1 MKFSTTLSVA
11 AVAGAALGALWWLAY
26 VPQVYSPALLIAV
39 HATAMV
45 LGHAVLGLI
54 GERWRHPLVV
64 VGGGLG
70 GGLFAPAAMASIH
83 AAGWL
88 GGMSGGVIDVVV
100 ITSAWLLGSLAGSGL
115 SGAKRVQGAAL
126 AAGVTVALGVAFG
139 LGFKY
144 TPSDELQAPTAQ
156 AAGQA
161 APSSPVLIFGIDGA
175 DWQVLEPMMSRG
187 ELPTLA
193 GLVDQGRRGVL
204 RSAEPMASPVVWN
217 TIFSGVTPKTH
228 GLEDWYRSD
237 ARSRRVP
244 LLWDIYAATGAETL
258 AVNVPGTWPPNP
270 VPNGLMVSGFP
281 IPGLSSGDTGQLRG
295 TLVSS
300 APHPAEVP
308 LVSAFPAAL
317 DGGTAGFTATV
328 PIGTDIITRRVPGV
342 SHVLIDT
349 AGREGLITVRS
360 HTLDLQIEP
369 GTTATISGNFQGS
382 FALAAGEWS
391 PWFKVNSPG
400 LDAYLRVHCLK
411 VSAESVEL
419 FISPS
424 FQDPSTPRETYAS
437 LPLGQ
442 AIVGGSVP
450 YIVEPIGWTAHR
462 EPTIAHLVP
471 ELLLQAQERQIQLT
485 EQWLEQT
492 SPMLVAQVFTA
503 TDRIQHPYWSLHEPE
518 SYQGIWT
525 PSENIAGQDYVEDA
539 YRAADSALARVI
551 AAHTQASGA
560 PMVFVVSDHGVY
572 WDDPKHKPELGEA
585 GHRDAGIWIA
595 AGPNIS
601 HAEPLQELRVV
612 DVVPTVAD
620 CMGLAQALDWEGA
633 PGGICRVGTP
643 STVPTYIDRAGS
655 GGVSVGES
663 SQDQLKALG
672 YIDE

>member
-1 MKFSTTLSVA
+1 LKLSSTLSVA
-11 AVAGAALGALWWLAY
+11 AVAGAALGLLWWLAY
-26 VPQVYSPALLIAV
+26 VPQVYSPVLLIAA
-39 HATAMV
+39 HAAAML
-45 LGHAVLGLI
+45 LGHAALGLL

-64 VGGGLG
+64 VGGAVS
-70 GGLFAPAAMASIH
+70 GGLMAPAAMGSLH

-88 GGMSGGVIDVVV
+88 GGVSGGVIDLLV
-100 ITSAWLLGSLAGSGL
+100 IGSAWFLGSLAGSWL
-115 SGAKRVQGAAL
+115 SGAKRAQGAVL
-126 AAGVTVALGVAFG
+126 ASGVILSMLIAFG

-144 TPSDELQAPTAQ
+144 TPLDTVQAPTAQ
-156 AAGQA
+156 AADQP
-161 APSSPVLIFGIDGA
+161 APTMPVLIFGIDGA

-187 ELPTLA
+187 ELPTLTS
-193 GLVDQGRRGVL
+193 LVDQGRRGVL

-217 TIFSGVTPKTH
+217 TIFSGVTPSTH

-237 ARSRRVP
+237 ARSRKVP

-300 APHPAEVP
+300 TPHPAEIP

-317 DGGTAGFTATV
+317 DGDAVGFRSTV
-328 PIGTDIITRRVPGV
+328 PIGTDIITRRIPGV

-349 AGREGLITVRS
+349 AGREGLISVRS
-360 HTLDLQIEP
+360 HTLDLQIQP
-369 GTTATISGNFQGS
+369 GATATISGNFQGS
-382 FALAAGEWS
+382 FALAPGEWS

-400 LDAYLRVHCLK
+400 LDAYVRVHCLK
-411 VSAESVEL
+411 VTEESVEL

-424 FQDPSTPRETYAS
+424 FQDPGTPRETYAS
-437 LPLGQ
+437 LPLGE
-442 AIVGGSVP
+442 AIVGGDVP

-485 EQWLEQT
+485 EKWLEQT

-518 SYQGIWT
+518 SYQGIWA
-525 PSENIAGQDYVEDA
+525 PSENIADQDYVEDA
-539 YRAADSALARVI
+539 YRAADAALARVI
-551 AAHTQASGA
+551 AAHTQASGP
-560 PMVFVVSDHGVY
+560 PMVMVVSDHGVY
-572 WDDPKHKPELGEA
+572 WNDPKHKPELGEA

-595 AGPNIS
+595 SGPNVS
-601 HAEPLQELRVV
+601 FSEEMQELRVV

-620 CMGLAQALDWEGA
+620 CMGLAQAEDWEGE
-633 PGGICRVGTP
+633 PGGICDVGTP
-643 STVPTYIDRAGS
+643 STVVTYIDRAGS

-672 YIDE
+672 SIDE

>member
-1 MKFSTTLSVA
+1 MKLSTTLSTA
-11 AVAGAALGALWWLAY
+11 AVLGAALGLFWWMAY
-26 VPQVYSPALLIAV
+26 VPQVYSPLLLLGAHTAALVA
-39 HATAMV
+39 
-45 LGHAVLGLI
+45 GHAVLGAAS
-54 GERWRHPLVV
+54 ERFRSPVV
-64 VGGGLG
+64 VLCGGLSG
-70 GGLFAPAAMASIH
+70 ALLAPAAMASLH

-88 GGMSGGVIDVVV
+88 GGVSGGIVDLVGI
-100 ITSAWLLGSLAGSGL
+100 SGSWLLGSLAGSWL
-115 SGAKRVQGAAL
+115 ADAKRAQGAAL
-126 AAGVTVALGVAFG
+126 LSAVEATLIGAFILG
-139 LGFKY
+139 LIN
-144 TPSDELQAPTAQ
+144 TPSSEVQAPTAQ
-156 AAGQA
+156 SAGQA
-161 APSSPVLIFGIDGA
+161 APSTPVLIFGIDGA

-217 TIFSGVTPKTH
+217 TIFSGVTPTTH

-237 ARSRRVP
+237 ARSRKVP

-300 APHPAEVP
+300 APHPSEIP
-308 LVSAFPAAL
+308 LVSAFP
-317 DGGTAGFTATV
+317 GTLANGAVGFQASL
-328 PIGTDIITRRVPGV
+328 PIGTDIITRRIPGV

-349 AGREGLITVRS
+349 AGREGLISVRS
-360 HTLDLQIEP
+360 HTLELDIEP
-369 GTTATISGNFQGS
+369 GERARIRGNFEGEFS
-382 FALAAGEWS
+382 LDAGEWS
-391 PWFKVNSPG
+391 PWVKVDSPG
-400 LDAYLRVHCLK
+400 MDAFVRVHCLQ
-411 VSAESVEL
+411 VSAEAVEL
-419 FISPS
+419 FVSPS
-424 FQDPSTPRETYAS
+424 FQDPASPRETYAS

-442 AIVGGSVP
+442 ALVSGEVP

-471 ELLLQAQERQIQLT
+471 ELLLQAQERQIRLT
-485 EQWLEQT
+485 ETWLEQT

-518 SYQGIWT
+518 SYAGIWA
-525 PSENIAGQDYVEDA
+525 PSENIADQDYVEDA
-539 YRAADSALARVI
+539 YRAADAALARVI
-551 AAHTQASGA
+551 AAHTQASGP
-560 PMVFVVSDHGVY
+560 PMVMVVSDHGVF
-572 WDDPKHKPELGEA
+572 WNDPKHKPELGEA

-595 AGPNIS
+595 AGPNVS
-601 HAEPLQELRVV
+601 HNEEMQELRVV

-620 CMGLAQALDWEGA
+620 CMGLAQAEDWEGV
-633 PGGICRVGTP
+633 PGEICQVGTP
-643 STVPTYIDRAGS
+643 YTVATYIDQAGA
-655 GGVSVGES
+655 GGVSVGEA

>member
-54 GERWRHPLVV
+54 SERWRHPLVV

-411 VSAESVEL
+411 VSAESVER
-419 FISPS
+419 S
-424 FQDPSTPRETYAS
+424 QRTY
-437 LPLGQ
+437 
-442 AIVGGSVP
+442 
-450 YIVEPIGWTAHR
+450 
-462 EPTIAHLVP
+462 
-471 ELLLQAQERQIQLT
+471 
-485 EQWLEQT
+485 
-492 SPMLVAQVFTA
+492 
-503 TDRIQHPYWSLHEPE
+503 D
-518 SYQGIWT
+518 
-525 PSENIAGQDYVEDA
+525 
-539 YRAADSALARVI
+539 
-551 AAHTQASGA
+551 
-560 PMVFVVSDHGVY
+560 
-572 WDDPKHKPELGEA
+572 
-585 GHRDAGIWIA
+585 
-595 AGPNIS
+595 
-601 HAEPLQELRVV
+601 
-612 DVVPTVAD
+612 
-620 CMGLAQALDWEGA
+620 
-633 PGGICRVGTP
+633 
-643 STVPTYIDRAGS
+643 
-655 GGVSVGES
+655 
-663 SQDQLKALG
+663 
-672 YIDE
+672 